1 MCTNIIHLQAFGIN
15 ACINHTCTQ
24 RYEVSLSD
32 ICFSSS
38 SFVLYPLFKSKFRH
52 LLFFSFSKIDIC
64 LKSNRRRKGAS
75 QKGRFN
81 RLRAFS
87 EDVLSS
93 RKDAEIQLR
102 LRERANLKEILDL
115 KRSLKHDSVLPV
127 RLRFELKSKSNY
139 GCNLAS

>member
-1 MCTNIIHLQAFGIN
+1 MFVHKYYAFTSIWYKCMYQIDTYT
-15 ACINHTCTQ
+15 AIYMRFRFLTFAF
-24 RYEVSLSD
+24 RLPP
-32 ICFSSS
+32 
-38 SFVLYPLFKSKFRH
+38 SFFIRFLKSKFRH

-64 LKSNRRRKGAS
+64 LNGNRRRKGAS

-102 LRERANLKEILDL
+102 LKERANIKEILDL

-127 RLRFELKSKSNY
+127 RLRF
-139 GCNLAS
+139 